1 MQSDQQLTEHPKW
14 QESDISDLWLINY
27 ILIRTA
33 WLYGV
38 NGKNFVQT
46 ILEKV
51 KTTKKLTVVDD
62 QVGSPT
68 YTKDLAAAVDLLITQ
83 NLKEFFI

>member
-1 MQSDQQLTEHPKW
+1 MAGEHYLRTLSD
-14 QESDISDLWLINY
+14 NY

-38 NGKNFVQT
+38 KGKNFVQT

-51 KTTKKLTVVDD
+51 KTAKKLTVVDD
-62 QVGSPT
+62 QIGSPT
-68 YTKDLAAAVDLLITQ
+68 YTRDLAAAIDY
-83 NLKEFFI
+83 

>member
-1 MQSDQQLTEHPKW
+1 MAGERYLQSLSE
-14 QESDISDLWLINY
+14 NY

-51 KTTKKLTVVDD
+51 KATKKLTVVDD
-62 QVGSPT
+62 QTGSPT
-68 YTKDLAAAVDLLITQ
+68 YTKDLATAVDLLITQ
-83 NLKEFFI
+83 NAKEFFT